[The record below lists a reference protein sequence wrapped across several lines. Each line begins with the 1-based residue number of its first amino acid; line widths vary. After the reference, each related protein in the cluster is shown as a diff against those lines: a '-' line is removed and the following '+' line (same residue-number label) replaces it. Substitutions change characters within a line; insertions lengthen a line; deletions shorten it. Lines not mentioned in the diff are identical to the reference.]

1 METFR
6 RPKAPAHAP
15 ASHVAWLIALAA
27 TPREGHSRSSLV
39 GSWAGVWRSATAQGN
54 GSEEATE
61 APARFRRPKAPASHV
76 AWLIALAATPREGHS
91 RWIVVGGLLGR
102 LTC

>member
-1 METFR
+1 MEIFL

-54 GSEEATE
+54 GSEEATRVTRKAHVDFPE
-61 APARFRRPKAPASHV
+61 AEGSREPCRMADSACCNPA
-76 AWLIALAATPREGHS
+76 
-91 RWIVVGGLLGR
+91 
-102 LTC
+102 

>member
-1 METFR
+1 METFL

-39 GSWAGVWRSATAQGN
+39 GSWAGVWRSAKAEGN
-54 GSEEATE
+54 AAVETMKMN
-61 APARFRRPKAPASHV
+61 RR
-76 AWLIALAATPREGHS
+76 WD
-91 RWIVVGGLLGR
+91 GGW
-102 LTC
+102 